1 MHGELQF
8 QLLGVGSVN
17 DVFCLLKLVFA
28 HHSLL
33 TPSVILYHANIHL
46 YQKTEQVI
54 LSEDGKKS
62 WKNNCWTVRE
72 DYFECLHSK
81 KEWAMVRRVNE
92 EEKRQA
98 GLNKSSSPSV
108 PAVEVPVSPP
118 LPMRGLANP
127 DSLGR
132 A

>member
-1 MHGELQF
+1 
-8 QLLGVGSVN
+8 
-17 DVFCLLKLVFA
+17 
-28 HHSLL
+28 
-33 TPSVILYHANIHL
+33 
-46 YQKTEQVI
+46 
-54 LSEDGKKS
+54 
-62 WKNNCWTVRE
+62 
-72 DYFECLHSK
+72 
-81 KEWAMVRRVNE
+81 MVRRVNE

-98 GLNKSSSPSV
+98 GLNKGSPSSSV

>member
-1 MHGELQF
+1 
-8 QLLGVGSVN
+8 
-17 DVFCLLKLVFA
+17 
-28 HHSLL
+28 
-33 TPSVILYHANIHL
+33 
-46 YQKTEQVI
+46 
-54 LSEDGKKS
+54 
-62 WKNNCWTVRE
+62 
-72 DYFECLHSK
+72 
-81 KEWAMVRRVNE
+81 MVRRVNE

-98 GLNKSSSPSV
+98 GLNKGSPSV